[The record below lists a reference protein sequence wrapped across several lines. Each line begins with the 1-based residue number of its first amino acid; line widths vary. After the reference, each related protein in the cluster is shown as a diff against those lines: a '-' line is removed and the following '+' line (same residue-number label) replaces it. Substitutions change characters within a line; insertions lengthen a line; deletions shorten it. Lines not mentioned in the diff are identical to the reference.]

1 MLVKDDSQQQ
11 VILGAVL
18 ASIEGPQSLIGL
30 DRMSDPDAAVTSEV
44 RVVVFLLIDKPVGEL
59 VDVRLELLFISDV
72 QSLVR

>member
-1 MLVKDDSQQQ
+1 M
-11 VILGAVL
+11 G
-18 ASIEGPQSLIGL
+18 
-30 DRMSDPDAAVTSEV
+30 DPDAAVTGEV